1 MKPNLCEAPVCAL
14 TVSAK
19 VESASVM
26 KGIVGATGMLCFFP
40 GFSAP
45 YQAMVCSLPWSKLSF
60 FVFSA
65 ELCEKNRLTG
75 AVDRDLDTGLDLRV
89 WKGGFRK

>member
-1 MKPNLCEAPVCAL
+1 MLSPFRRKLNLHQSR
-14 TVSAK
+14 THK
-19 VESASVM
+19 RTGVM